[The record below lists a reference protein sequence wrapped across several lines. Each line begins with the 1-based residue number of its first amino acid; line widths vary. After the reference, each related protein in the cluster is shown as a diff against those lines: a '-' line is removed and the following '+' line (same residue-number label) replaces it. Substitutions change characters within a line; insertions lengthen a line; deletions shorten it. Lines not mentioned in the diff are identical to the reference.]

1 MVSWMELALFV
12 LIGIVSGSLIGLI
25 GTGAG
30 LIIIPA
36 LVFLAHF
43 NEKTAVG
50 TSLTMLL
57 LPVGF
62 FAAYTYWQH
71 GNVNLKAALFIMLG
85 FIAGSFLAAR
95 FATGLPVTTAT
106 KIFGIVA
113 ILIGIKMLLIK

>member
-1 MVSWMELALFV
+1 MNPLLFV
-12 LIGIVSGSLIGLI
+12 LIGLVSGGLIGLV

-30 LIIIPA
+30 LVIIPA
-36 LVFLAHF
+36 LVFFAHF

-50 TSLTMLL
+50 TSLIMLL

-71 GNVNLKAALFIMLG
+71 GNVNVRAAFFIMLG
-85 FIAGSFLAAR
+85 FIAGSFLMAR
-95 FATGLPVTTAT
+95 FATGLPISAAT

-113 ILIGIKMLLIK
+113 ILIGVKMIFA

>member
-1 MVSWMELALFV
+1 MELALFV
-12 LIGIVSGSLIGLI
+12 LIGLVSGSLIGLV

-71 GNVNLKAALFIMLG
+71 GHVNLKAAFFIMLG
-85 FIAGSFLAAR
+85 FVVGSFFAAK
-95 FATGLPVTTAT
+95 FAAGLPVATAT
-106 KIFGIVA
+106 KIFGVVA
-113 ILIGIKMLLIK
+113 ILIGVKMLLMK